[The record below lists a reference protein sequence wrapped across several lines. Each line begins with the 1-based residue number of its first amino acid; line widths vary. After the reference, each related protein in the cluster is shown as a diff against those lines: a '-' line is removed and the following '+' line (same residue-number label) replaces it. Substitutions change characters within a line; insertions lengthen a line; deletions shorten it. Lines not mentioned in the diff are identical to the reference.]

1 MPGVRANLE
10 AIAASTQMRVEEL
23 HAELQAGLAQFQ
35 GAQRIDGA
43 RYVDVGSRNGQLSN
57 GRTRLVGWSVR
68 ATGAAVAATLRN
80 GDALGDVVAV
90 IDLDPAAG
98 RPSQTHTLTGP
109 GVSCP
114 AGLFVETSGAGVL
127 TGAVHLGAVD

>member
-1 MPGVRANLE
+1 MGAVRANLE
-10 AIAASTQMRVEEL
+10 AMMAGTQMRVEEL
-23 HAELQAGLAQFQ
+23 HANLEAGLAQFQ

-43 RYVDVGSRNGQLSN
+43 RYVDVASRGGQLSN

-68 ATGAAVAATLRN
+68 GVGATSANLRH

-90 IDLDPAAG
+90 IDLDPGAG

-109 GVSCP
+109 GVSLP
-114 AGLFVETSGAGVL
+114 AGLYVELISGQLV
-127 TGAVHLGAVD
+127 GAVHLGAVD